1 MFISQNILGH
11 LFKCLLSLK
20 TLAQTGAEKFII
32 EFIFGEKERANKW
45 NDKQYIQNSLIH
57 SATFIPKL
65 CSKFQTPKSN
75 SS

>member
-1 MFISQNILGH
+1 MEKGQNISQNILGH

-45 NDKQYIQNSLIH
+45 NDKQYMQNSLIH
-57 SATFIPKL
+57 SATCHTQTL
-65 CSKFQTPKSN
+65 FQISN
-75 SS
+75 T